1 MTFFILYIL
10 CMDKFKRIMFSFRI
24 HKELYDYLKDISK
37 KEYTSI
43 SGYLTELIK
52 KDKEKNGK

>member
-1 MTFFILYIL
+1 
-10 CMDKFKRIMFSFRI
+10 MDKFKRIMFSFRI

-37 KEYTSI
+37 KEYTSV

-52 KDKEKNGK
+52 KDKEKRNDNNKGS